1 METMTTPTGSGRAA
15 TEHGAGARR
24 QKETSMNDTAAGA
37 GDLRTGGDTD
47 ALDPEPGHLA
57 ELPRSLAVVT
67 TAREGNAIEHQLL
80 ISPGATAADVTAA
93 MILMP
98 PAAALVGHRGAG
110 DVALVFRE
118 PAGPAADAAHWF
130 GGSSTPEPRDDLGR
144 DDDRA

>member
-1 METMTTPTGSGRAA
+1 
-15 TEHGAGARR
+15 
-24 QKETSMNDTAAGA
+24 MNDTAAGA
-37 GDLRTGGDTD
+37 GDLKTGDD
-47 ALDPEPGHLA
+47 VEELDPEPSHLA
-57 ELPRSLAVVT
+57 ELPRSLAVVR
-67 TAREGNAIEHQLL
+67 TAREGNVVEHRLL

-118 PAGPAADAAHWF
+118 PVGPATDAALWAAGAGAPGPGKH
-130 GGSSTPEPRDDLGR
+130 PDQ